1 MAGIPG
7 GDALH
12 ALVFAVMEHG
22 MRSLT
27 TPQGLAVSLVQ
38 ESGTGDRTIT
48 TFTGV
53 GAQAAVK
60 AARTKAESSTAE
72 RLAIVWDGR
81 LTSKEGDETAVM
93 VLAHER
99 GQPATLIFAQRY
111 AAKGTEVETV
121 GRPGYVGDRAP
132 LLG

>member
-7 GDALH
+7 GKALH
-12 ALVFAVMEHG
+12 ALVAAVLEHG

-27 TPQGLAVSLVQ
+27 KPEGLAVSLVQ
-38 ESGTGDRTIT
+38 ESGTGDRTLT

-53 GAQAAVK
+53 DAQKAVR
-60 AARTKAESSTAE
+60 AARDKAKASTAE
-72 RLAIVWDGR
+72 RVAVVWDGR
-81 LTSKEGDETAVM
+81 LTSKEGDESAVM

-99 GQPATLIFAQRY
+99 GQPGTLIFAQRY
-111 AAKGTEVETV
+111 EAQGTRVEPV
-121 GRPGYVGDRAP
+121 GNPGFVGERAP